1 MDFITMDMF
10 LTLAGCVIIVAL
22 IVQALKVY
30 FTKVNALL
38 LNFIISLVVGIIRI
52 FVVGDFTWKG
62 IILGILNVFVIMLAA
77 GGGYDTVK
85 TITSK
90 FKDQGKG

>member
-38 LNFIISLVVGIIRI
+38 LNFIISLVVGVIRI

>member
-38 LNFIISLVVGIIRI
+38 LNFIISLVVGVIRI

-85 TITSK
+85 SIV
-90 FKDQGKG
+90 KGGE

>member
-30 FTKVNALL
+30 FAKVNALL
-38 LNFIISLVVGIIRI
+38 LNFIISLVIGVIRI

-90 FKDQGKG
+90 FTEGKG

>member
-38 LNFIISLVVGIIRI
+38 LNFIISLLVGVIRI
-52 FVVGDFTWKG
+52 FVVGDFTWQG